1 MQNYINI
8 PATGFTST
16 NVQTKSEYIRVANKV
31 SATLILSHF
40 SIMQLIQGAR
50 LYSSTKEQVPGKEVS
65 MMCKLFDAMLQGGE
79 SISIDTTRSEVKTMK
94 MFLETR
100 MSHCEAERDNR
111 TTKTLPNGKSIEVF
125 NTDTYIGQKILLIE
139 LREWL
144 LGEEV
149 SEERLYDL
157 PAKRKSNPSLKDQSL
172 EIDEDIF

>member
-1 MQNYINI
+1 MKNYINI

-16 NVQTKSEYIRVANKV
+16 NEVKKSEYIRVANKV
-31 SATLILSHF
+31 SATLTLSHF

-65 MMCKLFDAMLQGGE
+65 TMCRLFDAMLQGGE
-79 SISIDTTRSEVKTMK
+79 AISIDVTRTEVRTLKK
-94 MFLETR
+94 FLETR

-111 TTKTLPNGKSIEVF
+111 TTKVLPNGKVIETF
-125 NTDTYIGQKILLIE
+125 NADTYIGQKMLLID

-149 SEERLYDL
+149 SKEDQLEEYFD
-157 PAKRKSNPSLKDQSL
+157 KKKKSSD
-172 EIDEDIF
+172 IEDIF